1 MSDANPIV
9 EGLEIMVGR
18 ELLRDGAAKAIR
30 ERGGLSRGELAQM
43 VETSPVNIWR
53 YEERGRQP
61 RGEAPSGTGVC
72 CVPLSKRT
80 RHDDLG
86 PLVA

>member
-30 ERGGLSRGELAQM
+30 ERAGLSRGELAQM

-61 RGEAPSGTGVC
+61 RGEVA
-72 CVPLSKRT
+72 KRYG
-80 RHDDLG
+80 RVLRALIEAH
-86 PLVA
+86 AS